1 MFKIGSCHV
10 IIFTSSL
17 AKGDDP
23 RCFSIFI
30 LGRFSSYNFKTTR
43 PEIPGHPIKSHL
55 TNSIVNSNGSPYN
68 RIACRLCHGILPK
81 KQVCDKLLEVLDHV
95 PQPNDDKGKYIC
107 RFCWNKLNKL
117 SKIEYENKARS
128 FERRKNQRTKDA
140 EKNTRHN
147 HLWHSLKKQR
157 SVV

>member
-1 MFKIGSCHV
+1 MI
-10 IIFTSSL
+10 
-17 AKGDDP
+17 
-23 RCFSIFI
+23 
-30 LGRFSSYNFKTTR
+30 
-43 PEIPGHPIKSHL
+43 E
-55 TNSIVNSNGSPYN
+55 SPVGYAMAFY
-68 RIACRLCHGILPK
+68 RK

-128 FERRKNQRTKDA
+128 FERRKNQPTKDA